1 MRFAAPT
8 VCLLLLTGCSAYLE
22 ATRPD
27 PVNLQ
32 NFYVGMT
39 RIDVLAKLGAPTGAV
54 TDENQKCDIYRLYT
68 TGPDAVSRGAI
79 AAGEV
84 AADVFTLGLAEV
96 ATTPTEAAT
105 RNAQHT
111 VLFCYTPDNKLGW
124 VRDTSSRDPGSSL
137 PP

>member
-1 MRFAAPT
+1 MRVVMST

-32 NFYVGMT
+32 SFAIGVTT
-39 RIDVLAKLGAPTGAV
+39 RIDVVAKLGTPTGSV
-54 TDENQKCDIYRLYT
+54 PDSGHSCDVYRLYT
-68 TGPDAVSRGAI
+68 TGPGAVSKGAI

-96 ATTPTEAAT
+96 VTTPTEAAT
-105 RNAQHT
+105 RNAEHT
-111 VLFCYTPDNKLGW
+111 VLFCYAPDNRLSAI
-124 VRDTSSRDPGSSL
+124 RDTSSRGPDNP
-137 PP
+137 

>member
-1 MRFAAPT
+1 MRFVAPT

-32 NFYVGMT
+32 NFYVGMS
-39 RIDVLAKLGAPTGAV
+39 RIDVVAKLGTPAGSVA
-54 TDENQKCDIYRLYT
+54 DANQNCDVYRLYT
-68 TGPDAVSRGAI
+68 TGPAGVGKGAI

-84 AADVFTLGLAEV
+84 AADIYTLGLAEIV
-96 ATTPTEAAT
+96 TTPTEAAT

-111 VLFCYTPDNKLGW
+111 VLFCYARDNTLGEI
-124 VRDTSSRDPGSSL
+124 RDTSSRDSGGN
-137 PP
+137 

>member
-1 MRFAAPT
+1 MRFVITAAALF
-8 VCLLLLTGCSAYLE
+8 LLAGCSAYLE

-32 NFYVGMT
+32 SFMVGMT
-39 RIDVLAKLGAPTGAV
+39 NRIEVVGRLGNPTGSV
-54 TDENQKCDIYRLYT
+54 MDNNQMCDIYKLYT
-68 TGPDAVSRGAI
+68 TGPGTAGKAAI

-96 ATTPTEAAT
+96 VTTPTEAAT

-111 VLFCYTPDNKLGW
+111 VLFCYSPDSTLGEI
-124 VRDTSSRDPGSSL
+124 RDTSSKM
-137 PP
+137 